1 MTPIVLAEVA
11 STNDWLLARAGAL
24 ADLQWVRAIRQT
36 AGRGRRGRSWASHP
50 DNLAASVLVLARPSD
65 PPAAQL
71 ALVAGVALFEAAG
84 AHAGRARLMLKW
96 PNDLLMEGAK
106 LAGILA
112 ERQGEAVVIG
122 FGVNLAHAPDFPDRP
137 TIALGPPAPGP
148 AAFLDGLAWEFA
160 RWLGAWRQD
169 GLAPVRAAWEARA
182 HPPGTLLSVAG
193 PPQRLGR
200 FRRLCEDGAL
210 ELETD
215 EGLVS
220 VHGGEVALLATA
232 ETR

>member
-1 MTPIVLAEVA
+1 M
-11 STNDWLLARAGAL
+11 LARAGEL
-24 ADLQWVRAIRQT
+24 ADGQWVRALRQT
-36 AGRGRRGRSWASHP
+36 AGRGRRGRPWASHP
-50 DNLAASVLVLARPSD
+50 GNLAASVLVQLRAAD

-71 ALVAGVALFEAAG
+71 ALVAGVALFEAVAS
-84 AHAGRARLMLKW
+84 HAQPARLLLKW
-96 PNDLLMEGAK
+96 PNDLLMDGAK

-112 ERQGEAVVIG
+112 ERQGGAVVIG
-122 FGVNLAHAPDFPDRP
+122 FGVNLAHAPELPDRP
-137 TIALGPPAPGP
+137 TIALATPVDP
-148 AAFLDGLAWEFA
+148 AAFLETLAGTFA
-160 RWLGAWRQD
+160 RWLELWRQE

-193 PPQRLGR
+193 PPARLGR

-220 VHGGEVALLATA
+220 VHGGEVALLGMA
-232 ETR
+232 EKR